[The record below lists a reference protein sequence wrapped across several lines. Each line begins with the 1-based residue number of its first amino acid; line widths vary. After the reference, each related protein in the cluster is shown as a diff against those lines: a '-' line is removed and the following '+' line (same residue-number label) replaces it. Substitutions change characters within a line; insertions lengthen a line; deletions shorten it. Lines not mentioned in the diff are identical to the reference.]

1 MLEAGAC
8 IAMPLEQHMCVCEKE
23 RETEEPWRWME
34 ICIQY
39 IRENEIKR
47 QHTHIGCMH
56 SPIVGDGTVDAHA
69 CTVQCVCVCMC
80 VLFYIYE
87 YAYICISLQEGG
99 EVKRAKER
107 GGERGEGETTE
118 RY

>member
-1 MLEAGAC
+1 M
-8 IAMPLEQHMCVCEKE
+8 I
-23 RETEEPWRWME
+23 
-34 ICIQY
+34 Y
-39 IRENEIKR
+39 IYTGNNEIKR

-69 CTVQCVCVCMC
+69 CTVQCVCVCAC
-80 VLFYIYE
+80 AFFCTYIGMHM
-87 YAYICISLQEGG
+87 YICISLQEGG

-107 GGERGEGETTE
+107 GGERGEGETIE